1 MRRKGKP
8 MTNKTNLSYPKLAP
22 LKGKN
27 SKIPE
32 PLQNKEKL
40 LSIDE
45 KMQRLRKKREKI
57 HLNESLFFT
66 KEVQRILEDAFSLV
80 LALVILEKTWP
91 VASKSQK
98 EEWRKCVPSFRA
110 SFIPSHEQKSQTYES
125 APEQI

>member
-1 MRRKGKP
+1 
-8 MTNKTNLSYPKLAP
+8 MTNKTNLSDPKPAL

-27 SKIPE
+27 QRVPE

-45 KMQRLRKKREKI
+45 KMQRLRKKRERI

-66 KEVQRILEDAFSLV
+66 KEVQRILEDAFSLE

-91 VASKSQK
+91 TASKSQK
-98 EEWRKCVPSFRA
+98 EEWRRCVPTFRA
-110 SFIPSHEQKSQTYES
+110 AFISSHEEKPHSHES
-125 APEQI
+125 TPEQI

>member
-8 MTNKTNLSYPKLAP
+8 MTNKTNPIDPKPAP

-27 SKIPE
+27 SKVPE
-32 PLQNKEKL
+32 PLQNKEKF

-45 KMQRLRKKREKI
+45 KMLRLRKKREKL

-66 KEVQRILEDAFSLV
+66 KEVQRILEDAFSLE

-91 VASKSQK
+91 TASKSQK
-98 EEWRKCVPSFRA
+98 EDWRKCVPSFRA
-110 SFIPSHEQKSQTYES
+110 SFIPSHEEKSQTYES
-125 APEQI
+125 TLEQI

>member
-1 MRRKGKP
+1 MTRKGKP
-8 MTNKTNLSYPKLAP
+8 MTNKTNLSDPKPTP

-32 PLQNKEKL
+32 PLQNKEKF

-45 KMQRLRKKREKI
+45 KMQRLRKKREKL

-66 KEVQRILEDAFSLV
+66 KEVQRILEDAFSLE

-91 VASKSQK
+91 TASKSQK
-98 EEWRKCVPSFRA
+98 EEWRRCVPSFRA
-110 SFIPSHEQKSQTYES
+110 AFISSYEQKSHSHES
-125 APEQI
+125 VLEQI